1 MAIRN
6 IVKRG
11 DETLAK
17 KSREV
22 VNFDARLHALLDDM
36 LDTVREADGAG
47 LAAPQVGVLR
57 RVVLVLDHDDI
68 FIELINPKIIE
79 TKGEQIEPEGC
90 LSVPGIYG
98 TVSRPEYVKVR
109 AQDRFGKEFEIS
121 GTELLAREFCHEI
134 DHLDGILFTDK
145 VIEYLEQE

>member
-11 DETLAK
+11 DETLTK

-79 TKGEQIEPEGC
+79 TEGEQIEPEGC

-98 TVSRPEYVKVR
+98 TVSRPKYVKVR

>member
-79 TKGEQIEPEGC
+79 TEGEQIEPEGC

-98 TVSRPEYVKVR
+98 TVSRPAYVKVR

>member
-11 DETLAK
+11 DETLSK

-22 VNFDARLHALLDDM
+22 VNFDARLHTLLDDM
-36 LDTVREADGAG
+36 LDTVRDADGAG

-68 FIELINPKIIE
+68 FIELINPEIIE
-79 TKGEQIEPEGC
+79 TSGEQIEPEGC

-109 AQDRFGKEFEIS
+109 AQDRFGKSFEIS

-134 DHLDGILFTDK
+134 DHLDGVLFTDK

>member
-98 TVSRPEYVKVR
+98 TVSRPEYVKVC

>member
-11 DETLAK
+11 DGSLAK

-68 FIELINPKIIE
+68 FIELINPKIVE
-79 TKGEQIEPEGC
+79 TRGEQIEPEGC

-98 TVSRPEYVKVR
+98 TVSRPEYVKVQ
-109 AQDRFGKEFEIS
+109 AQDRYGKTFELD
-121 GTELLAREFCHEI
+121 GEGLLAREFCHEI